1 MRQWSLE
8 SSERKTTLKNNKE
21 KAPVAMRVL
30 GRVRDVI
37 CTLAAILIIA
47 TVCCFMFGYK
57 PAIVLSGS
65 MEPTIE
71 TGSIVLID
79 KNDTEDIAKGD
90 IIAFNVDNTFITH
103 RVTKIDDEG
112 IHTKGDGNQTADLWV
127 LQQDD
132 VVGKTAYW
140 IPKAGYIAS
149 WLTSKKGMIIVVGL
163 CVALIIASFLD
174 FSPKSKQKKKTKKKK
189 EEKKDRAAPEP
200 STNETGKVA
209 VSNVETGGKAGRP
222 SSAETGEEASFWEAA
237 ETQPQYAAGSA
248 SLGEKIKAARAVR
261 EMSTNETNGQDAQPY
276 PTNETA
282 AENQVS
288 HVERKAGE
296 EERPRES
303 ETKEDTVSHAETA
316 GSLSADEKEPEKIPE
331 KEDAYR
337 IRRNA
342 DGKLYIGNTYIP
354 EDKEEFQSLEKS
366 RQKEILDLLGTIRE
380 KQKNINAKNRG

>member
-21 KAPVAMRVL
+21 KAPATMRVL

-37 CTLAAILIIA
+37 CALEAILIIA

-132 VVGKTAYW
+132 VAGKTAYW
-140 IPKAGYIAS
+140 IPKAGYVAS
-149 WLTSKKGMIIVVGL
+149 WLTSKKGMIIVVGI

-174 FSPKSKQKKKTKKKK
+174 FSPKSKQEKKK
-189 EEKKDRAAPEP
+189 EEKKNKKAPEP
-200 STNETGKVA
+200 PANETGPEAARSSTNETGMQ
-209 VSNVETGGKAGRP
+209 NG
-222 SSAETGEEASFWEAA
+222 SAEA
-237 ETQPQYAAGSA
+237 
-248 SLGEKIKAARAVR
+248 
-261 EMSTNETNGQDAQPY
+261 
-276 PTNETA
+276 PTN
-282 AENQVS
+282 
-288 HVERKAGE
+288 
-296 EERPRES
+296 

-316 GSLSADEKEPEKIPE
+316 GSPSADENDPEKIPK

>member
-21 KAPVAMRVL
+21 KAPATMRVL

-37 CTLAAILIIA
+37 CALAAILIIA

-140 IPKAGYIAS
+140 IPKAGYVAS
-149 WLTSKKGMIIVVGL
+149 WLTSKKGMIIVVGI

-174 FSPKSKQKKKTKKKK
+174 FSPKSGQEKKKEQKKKKK
-189 EEKKDRAAPEP
+189 APEAP
-200 STNETGKVA
+200 TNETGMQDNSPEPLTNETGPEAARSSTNETGMQ
-209 VSNVETGGKAGRP
+209 N
-222 SSAETGEEASFWEAA
+222 
-237 ETQPQYAAGSA
+237 GSA
-248 SLGEKIKAARAVR
+248 G
-261 EMSTNETNGQDAQPY
+261 P
-276 PTNETA
+276 PTN
-282 AENQVS
+282 
-288 HVERKAGE
+288 
-296 EERPRES
+296 

-316 GSLSADEKEPEKIPE
+316 SSLSADEKDPEKIPKE
-331 KEDAYR
+331 EDAYR

-366 RQKEILDLLGTIRE
+366 KQEEILNLLGTIRE

>member
-1 MRQWSLE
+1 
-8 SSERKTTLKNNKE
+8 
-21 KAPVAMRVL
+21 MRVL

-37 CTLAAILIIA
+37 CALAAILIIA

-140 IPKAGYIAS
+140 IPKAGYVAS
-149 WLTSKKGMIIVVGL
+149 WLTSKKGMIIVVGI

-174 FSPKSKQKKKTKKKK
+174 FSPKGKQEKKKEGKKKK
-189 EEKKDRAAPEP
+189 KATEPPANETDMQDNSAKAPANETGLKAARS
-200 STNETGKVA
+200 STNET
-209 VSNVETGGKAGRP
+209 SMQN
-222 SSAETGEEASFWEAA
+222 
-237 ETQPQYAAGSA
+237 GSA
-248 SLGEKIKAARAVR
+248 G
-261 EMSTNETNGQDAQPY
+261 P
-276 PTNETA
+276 PTNETSMQNGS
-282 AENQVS
+282 AEPPTN
-288 HVERKAGE
+288 
-296 EERPRES
+296 

-316 GSLSADEKEPEKIPE
+316 SSLSADENDPEKIPKE
-331 KEDAYR
+331 EDAYR

>member
-21 KAPVAMRVL
+21 KAPATMRVL

-37 CTLAAILIIA
+37 CALAAILIIA

-79 KNDTEDIAKGD
+79 KNDTKDIAKGD

-140 IPKAGYIAS
+140 IPKAGYVAS

-174 FSPKSKQKKKTKKKK
+174 FSPKGKQEKKK
-189 EEKKDRAAPEP
+189 EEKSP
-200 STNETGKVA
+200 
-209 VSNVETGGKAGRP
+209 
-222 SSAETGEEASFWEAA
+222 
-237 ETQPQYAAGSA
+237 
-248 SLGEKIKAARAVR
+248 
-261 EMSTNETNGQDAQPY
+261 
-276 PTNETA
+276 
-282 AENQVS
+282 
-288 HVERKAGE
+288 
-296 EERPRES
+296 
-303 ETKEDTVSHAETA
+303 
-316 GSLSADEKEPEKIPE
+316 
-331 KEDAYR
+331 
-337 IRRNA
+337 
-342 DGKLYIGNTYIP
+342 
-354 EDKEEFQSLEKS
+354 
-366 RQKEILDLLGTIRE
+366 
-380 KQKNINAKNRG
+380 

>member
-1 MRQWSLE
+1 
-8 SSERKTTLKNNKE
+8 
-21 KAPVAMRVL
+21 MRVL

-37 CTLAAILIIA
+37 CALAAILIIA

-140 IPKAGYIAS
+140 IPKAGYVAS
-149 WLTSKKGMIIVVGL
+149 WLTSKKGMIIVVGI

-174 FSPKSKQKKKTKKKK
+174 FSPKSEQKKKTKKKK

-296 EERPRES
+296 EERPREF
-303 ETKEDTVSHAETA
+303 EAKDDTVSHAEKKA
-316 GSLSADEKEPEKIPE
+316 GEAKKPPANETEDAVSHVKEANPSADEKKPAKAPD
-331 KEDAYR
+331 EDEA
-337 IRRNA
+337 RRVRRDA
-342 DGKLYIGNTYIP
+342 EGKLYIGKTYIP
-354 EDKEEFQSLEKS
+354 ETKEEFQRLEKS
-366 RQKEILDLLGTIRE
+366 RQAEVLSLLRAIKE
-380 KQKNINAKNRG
+380 KS